1 MSQVDTLDYISIF
14 TLFYHIINSNSVQYH
29 MYDISYHIISQL
41 QIMFRKVLEYFLHL
55 TSYNHQPPPTKSL
68 AILTSGHS
76 SLLIANV

>member
-1 MSQVDTLDYISIF
+1 
-14 TLFYHIINSNSVQYH
+14 
-29 MYDISYHIISQL
+29 MYDLSYHIISQL